1 MSRFEKSVEDF
12 EYDFNIKLSDI
23 PLPEK
28 LHEIYDL
35 LLEDYSSTQESA
47 NSIFCVLAT
56 MHFLNTALFNV
67 RNGIEDTFDYEIVI
81 PIYEA
86 SFIWESAAE
95 DKSTLQE
102 ALAKFRIAIPPMM
115 QKINLSYKEP
125 E

>member
-1 MSRFEKSVEDF
+1 MSRFKKSVEDF
-12 EYDFNIKLSDI
+12 EYDFDIRLSEI

-28 LHEIYDL
+28 LHEMYDL

-56 MHFLNTALFNV
+56 MHFLNTALFNI
-67 RNGIEDTFDYEIVI
+67 RNGVEDTFDYKII
-81 PIYEA
+81 LPIYRA

-102 ALAKFRIAIPPMM
+102 ALAKFRLAIPLMM
-115 QKINLSYKEP
+115 EKINLSFTAP